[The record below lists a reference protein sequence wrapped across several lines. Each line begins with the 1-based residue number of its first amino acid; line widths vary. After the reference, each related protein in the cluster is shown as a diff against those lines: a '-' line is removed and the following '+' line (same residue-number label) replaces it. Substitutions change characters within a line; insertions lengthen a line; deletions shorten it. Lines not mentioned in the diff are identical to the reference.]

1 MWKGKISWSDLGSS
15 QDFLGFQ
22 TQTIFQLEEELATVC
37 VREYDLIKHWES
49 KIISGL
55 LPLQW
60 VLEVRQHNVSDYLPR
75 HLTVNIPERKMLRKE
90 ERETLLECELC
101 KKYLMELTARYS
113 ADLNKLA
120 ALKSKKLCLFIVG
133 KDVVISYFHCLEN
146 HRKKN
151 NYKKKNL

>member
-1 MWKGKISWSDLGSS
+1 M
-15 QDFLGFQ
+15 
-22 TQTIFQLEEELATVC
+22 
-37 VREYDLIKHWES
+37 
-49 KIISGL
+49 
-55 LPLQW
+55 
-60 VLEVRQHNVSDYLPR
+60 RQHNVSDYLPR
-75 HLTVNIPERKMLRKE
+75 HLTVNIPERKTLRKE

-101 KKYLMELTARYS
+101 KKYFTELTARYS

-151 NYKKKNL
+151 NLKKKKPLTKLPNILLYLMYAVLRNGKKRAFKK